1 MDVKQWHRAIPE
13 EQILSNDVHVWR
25 AFLDL
30 TVLQKESLVRNL
42 STDEMAKASR
52 FHFERDRERFI
63 VARGILRHLLG
74 CYLGENPAE
83 LRFEYTPYGKPFFAV
98 DAGYDSLSFNLSH
111 SGEFALYAITRNR
124 DVGID
129 IEFVRDDID
138 IELIARRFFSQ
149 RELNSLEKISKDMQT
164 VRFFQYWTRKEAFL
178 KAIGKGVSFPM
189 EHFDVSLM
197 TGKALSPIRSPG
209 DKPEA
214 TCWYGMDL
222 FPGRG
227 YTAAIMAEGNDWDL
241 SCHEYSV

>member
-1 MDVKQWHRAIPE
+1 MDVTQWPRAIPG

-30 TVLQKESLVRNL
+30 NVLQKESLVRNL
-42 STDEMAKASR
+42 STDEVAKANR

-63 VARGILRHLLG
+63 VARGILRHILG
-74 CYLGENPAE
+74 CYLGEKPAE

-98 DAGYDSLSFNLSH
+98 EAGYDSLSFNLSH

-129 IEFVRDDID
+129 IELVRDDID

-149 RELNSLEKISKDMQT
+149 CELNSLEKISKEMQT

-178 KAIGKGVSFPM
+178 KAMGKGVSFPM
-189 EHFDVSLM
+189 DHCDVSLM
-197 TGKALSPIRSPG
+197 TGKTLSLIRLL
-209 DKPEA
+209 DEKPE
-214 TCWYGMDL
+214 TSCWYGMDL

-227 YTAAIMAEGNDWDL
+227 YIAAIMAEGNDWDL
-241 SCHEYSV
+241 SCREYSV